1 MDKVK
6 FVMCIFKNKYSKTDN
21 EREEKNKTKQKKPT
35 LSENA
40 LAKIWFMG
48 LDGTS
53 NYCDI

>member
-1 MDKVK
+1 
-6 FVMCIFKNKYSKTDN
+6 MCIFKNKYSKTDN

>member
-1 MDKVK
+1 MKGRK
-6 FVMCIFKNKYSKTDN
+6 
-21 EREEKNKTKQKKPT
+21 KTKQNKTKKPT